1 MFEGKAAQVWNF
13 ADMVKAGLRQFH
25 WRIMFGSA
33 FFATTKPLLQLNTT
47 WVDDEDTVVSLNPPN
62 GQWSFIQH
70 NLANYLTS

>member
-1 MFEGKAAQVWNF
+1 
-13 ADMVKAGLRQFH
+13 
-25 WRIMFGSA
+25 MFGSA

-47 WVDDEDTVVSLNPPN
+47 WVDDEDTVVSLNPAN